1 MFDVQKFSD
10 LLTEVQGNRSLNEYA
25 RNSGVSAAY
34 ISKLK
39 NKVKKTAPS
48 PIIIRKL
55 ASKSGRFSSSLADSV
70 SYTAMMAAAGHITSL
85 EAMSNEDFY
94 QLVEVE
100 EEANVLDS
108 NLTKIAILGKIVVN
122 DPILDEKNIARY
134 HYEYTNN
141 VPDGDLFILQAK
153 GDSMEP
159 TIPSG
164 CMVLIRPQKKI
175 ENGEVVAVMIKGN
188 QEVILRKLKI
198 QGNIKLLM
206 PDNND
211 HEPLIVT
218 EENLITIL
226 GKAIRI
232 TVDL

>member
-1 MFDVQKFSD
+1 MFDAQKFSD
-10 LLTEVQGNRSLNEYA
+10 LLTEVQGNRSLNEFA

-55 ASKSGRFSSSLADSV
+55 ASKSGRFSSTLGDSV
-70 SYTAMMAAAGHITSL
+70 YYTAMMASAGHITS
-85 EAMSNEDFY
+85 EMSSEDFN
-94 QLVEVE
+94 QLVAGE

-108 NLTKIAILGKIVVN
+108 NLAKIAILGKIVVN

-134 HYEYTNN
+134 HYEYSDN

-164 CMVLIRPQKKI
+164 CMVLIRPQKKV
-175 ENGEVVAVMIKGN
+175 ENGEIVAVMISGN
-188 QEVILRKLKI
+188 KEMILRRLKI
-198 QGNIKLLM
+198 QGNIKFLM
-206 PDNND
+206 PDNMD
-211 HEPLIVT
+211 HEPIIFT
-218 EENLITIL
+218 EENLITIQ

>member
-1 MFDVQKFSD
+1 MFDAQKFSD

-39 NKVKKTAPS
+39 NKVKKTSPS

-70 SYTAMMAAAGHITSL
+70 YYTALMSAAGHITS
-85 EAMSNEDFY
+85 EMSNEDFS
-94 QLVEVE
+94 QLVEGE

-108 NLTKIAILGKIVVN
+108 NLKKIAILGKIVFP
-122 DPILDEKNIARY
+122 DPVLDERNIGRY
-134 HYEYTNN
+134 HYEYIEN
-141 VPDGDLFILQAK
+141 VPDGDLFLLQVK

-159 TIPSG
+159 TIPSE
-164 CMVLIRPQKKI
+164 CMVLIRLQK
-175 ENGEVVAVMIKGN
+175 EVVNGEIVAVMIRGN
-188 QEVILRKLKI
+188 KEVILRRLII

-206 PDNND
+206 PDNKD
-211 HEPLIVT
+211 HEPIIVT

>member
-1 MFDVQKFSD
+1 MFDAQKFSD

-70 SYTAMMAAAGHITSL
+70 NYTALMSAAGHITS
-85 EAMSNEDFY
+85 EMSNEDFY
-94 QLVEVE
+94 QLVEGE

-108 NLTKIAILGKIVVN
+108 NLNKIAILGKIVVP

-134 HYEYTNN
+134 HYEYRDN
-141 VPDGDLFILQAK
+141 VPDGDLFLLQAK

-164 CMVLIRPQKKI
+164 CMVLIRLQKKVG
-175 ENGEVVAVMIKGN
+175 NGEIVAVMINGN
-188 QEVILRKLKI
+188 KEVILRKLKI
-198 QGNIKLLM
+198 QGNIKFLM
-206 PDNND
+206 PENKDY
-211 HEPLIVT
+211 EPIIIT
-218 EENLITIL
+218 EENIITIL
-226 GKAIRI
+226 GKVIQVTI
-232 TVDL
+232 DFE